1 MSGTVRSAPNEYK
14 KLKREDYGSDD
25 SYHEAI
31 KNYIDNRTIL
41 KDYFHIDPKDCFV
54 LFRLK
59 GIKGEA
65 QYISGSIIRFL
76 IEKYRI
82 TNIGIE
88 ELLINISS
96 KYDEFKL
103 NIDNEIKKL
112 KS

>member
-1 MSGTVRSAPNEYK
+1 MIAHN
-14 KLKREDYGSDD
+14 
-25 SYHEAI
+25 AI
-31 KNYIDNRTIL
+31 YPRYLINLYANK
-41 KDYFHIDPKDCFV
+41 
-54 LFRLK
+54 
-59 GIKGEA
+59 A

-112 KS
+112 KA